1 MQEFFER
8 ITPIDIQ
15 DKHQRQEYSRDKARI
30 IHSASFRRLQGKTQ
44 ILGLGES
51 DFYRNRLT
59 HSLETA
65 QISNGILEQLL
76 QNNINSKYHEYMPA
90 PQLLDAISLAHD
102 IGHPPF
108 GHSGETAL
116 NYCMLK
122 HANKS
127 FEGNAQTLRICTKLG
142 EYSDN
147 DGFNLTRRT
156 LLGLVKY
163 PSVDKKDDKICE
175 FKSNINISH
184 FKPHKFCFYTPEILD
199 WIIKPFSLADQK
211 LFISIHNNKTLYKS
225 FDCSIM
231 EIADDIA
238 YGVHDLE
245 DAIQLG
251 IIDKSKWHEQ
261 VIGIYLDNPQ
271 IYGIDRDKGM
281 DINKIQLLTDNLFL
295 GQRQRKQCIGQLVH
309 HFISSVQVIKQEK
322 FEHNLLDL
330 QAVLPLHIKNQ
341 LDLIKKFI
349 LNNEICKFEVTS
361 LNYKGQQMIIKL
373 FDTIISNPKDL
384 LPISDY
390 NKYAEHKDP
399 RIICDYIAGT
409 TDRYLVKIY
418 ERIFVPNKGSVFDKL

>member
-1 MQEFFER
+1 MQEFSER
-8 ITPIDIQ
+8 ITLIETQ

-59 HSLETA
+59 HSLEVA
-65 QISNGILEQLL
+65 QISNGILEQFL
-76 QNNINSKYHEYMPA
+76 QKNSNNKYYEYMPL
-90 PQLLDAISLAHD
+90 PQLLDSISLAHD

-108 GHSGETAL
+108 GHGGEIAL
-116 NYCMLK
+116 NYCMQK

-142 EYSDN
+142 EYSEV

-156 LLGLVKY
+156 LLGLAKY
-163 PSVDKKDDKICE
+163 PSVYKDVAKIYE
-175 FKSNINISH
+175 FNENNGNINISN
-184 FKPHKFCFYTPEILD
+184 FKPPKFCFYKPQILE
-199 WIIKPFSLADQK
+199 WIMLPFSSADKK
-211 LFISIHNNKTLYKS
+211 LFTTTHNHKTIYKS

-251 IIDKSKWHEQ
+251 IIDKAKWTEQ
-261 VIGIYLDNPQ
+261 VINVYLQNSD
-271 IYGIDRDKGM
+271 IYGTDDGSIA
-281 DINKIQLLTDNLFL
+281 KIQSLTDNLFL
-295 GQRQRKQCIGQLVH
+295 GQRQRKQSISRLVH
-309 HFISSVQVIKQEK
+309 HFISSVEVLKQEK

-330 QAVLPLHIKNQ
+330 QAVLPFYIKNQ
-341 LDLIKKFI
+341 LELIKKFI
-349 LNNEICKFEVTS
+349 LDNEIFKFEVTS
-361 LNYKGQQMIIKL
+361 LNYKGQQMIVKL
-373 FDTIISNPKDL
+373 FETILANPKEL

-390 NKYAEHKDP
+390 TKYMENRDV
-399 RIICDYIAGT
+399 RVICDYISGT

-418 ERIFVPNKGSVFDKL
+418 ERIFIPNKGSVFDKL